1 MATIRKVTQEVL
13 DRVTGELAAAEGT
26 LVAAVEAHDLACSMV
41 AADIEVGEISV
52 GDAAAR
58 TTATGEQLERAKTL
72 VDRLSRALPELVARL
87 GLQAEAE
94 AERAAAKRAAE
105 VTKLCEV
112 ANAVSL
118 KLAGALG
125 AAEELAGVLLL
136 ARAAV
141 DGLADTAGAG
151 KGGTA
156 DPALSGARPPAA
168 HARGTGLNVPPTGF
182 LDEPEWGS
190 VVALEAVL
198 ASGPRRLY
206 ADLLASEKQRLETVA
221 QQHEDILDWARKMPA
236 VRVPLVLIREDL
248 SEETKATARQILV
261 DAVAAREARL
271 HPLAEGPC
279 PGPEPEPAAAVEEVA
294 A

>member
-105 VTKLCEV
+105 VTKLCGV
-112 ANAVSL
+112 ANAVSR
-118 KLAGALG
+118 KLASALG

-182 LDEPEWGS
+182 LDEPEWGRLWRWRPCWPRAHGACTPTCS
-190 VVALEAVL
+190 R
-198 ASGPRRLY
+198 PRRS
-206 ADLLASEKQRLETVA
+206 AWRRSPSSTRT
-221 QQHEDILDWARKMPA
+221 
-236 VRVPLVLIREDL
+236 
-248 SEETKATARQILV
+248 SS
-261 DAVAAREARL
+261 
-271 HPLAEGPC
+271 
-279 PGPEPEPAAAVEEVA
+279 PGPGRCLLSGCLWC
-294 A
+294 

>member
-1 MATIRKVTQEVL
+1 MTIRKVTQEML

-58 TTATGEQLERAKTL
+58 TQATAEQLERATTL

-87 GLQAEAE
+87 ATQADADAE
-94 AERAAAKRAAE
+94 KAAAKHAAE
-105 VTKLCEV
+105 VTKLSEV

-151 KGGTA
+151 RGGTA
-156 DPALSGARPPAA
+156 DPPLSGARPLAA
-168 HARGTGLNVPPTGF
+168 HARGTGHKVPQTGF

-190 VVALEAVL
+190 TVALQEVL

-206 ADLLASEKQRLETVA
+206 ADLLAVEKERLESVA
-221 QQHEDILDWARKMPA
+221 QQHLDILDWASKMA
-236 VRVPLVLIREDL
+236 YTRVPLLLIRDDL
-248 SEETKATARQILV
+248 PEETKATARRILA
-261 DAVAAREARL
+261 DAVAAREAREN
-271 HPLAEGPC
+271 PVNEVPA
-279 PGPEPEPAAAVEEVA
+279 PEPEPAVEVA